1 MRLTSIQLP
10 LGCKEIEMEFFPTL
24 VLGWLN
30 GWILL
35 CVWFIVQGLSVAIV
49 QKDVRSR
56 LFEFDRSS
64 WSKGHRVSFA
74 LGKLLVV
81 VFLIVAALTPLEFN
95 AMEFFIGAGVY
106 VVGLVGL
113 FSAVHSFG
121 ETPLEQPVATGLY
134 KYSRHPQLTMLFIIG
149 IGLGIALQ
157 SWILL
162 IIRILAFGLEHAGV
176 IAEEIECLKRFG
188 APYKEYMERVPRYLL
203 L

>member
-1 MRLTSIQLP
+1 M
-10 LGCKEIEMEFFPTL
+10 EMEFFPTL
-24 VLGWLN
+24 GLGWLN
-30 GWILL
+30 GWVLL
-35 CVWFIVQGLSVAIV
+35 CVWFIVQGLSVVIV
-49 QKDVRSR
+49 PKDIRSR

-64 WSKGHRVSFA
+64 WNKWHRVSFA
-74 LGKLLVV
+74 TGKVIGV
-81 VFLIVAALTPLEFN
+81 IFLIVAALTPLEFTQI
-95 AMEFFIGAGVY
+95 EFYIGLVVY
-106 VVGLVGL
+106 VIGLSGL

-121 ETPLEQPVATGLY
+121 TTPLDQPVTTGLY

-162 IIRILAFGLEHAGV
+162 ILRVLAFGLEHAGV
-176 IAEEIECLKRFG
+176 IAEENECLKRFG